1 MEKKKDLIMVAVVTL
16 VAIGLL
22 ISATA
27 LVRGVISAVGVVFGG

>member
-1 MEKKKDLIMVAVVTL
+1 

-27 LVRGVISAVGVVFGG
+27 LVRGVISVAGIALESLGG

>member
-22 ISATA
+22 ISVTA
-27 LVRGVISAVGVVFGG
+27 LVRGVISAVGIVFGG